1 MKRKKKEEY
10 KENQITAMN
19 IFNFTFYIKNYILL
33 KNIVWKKVV
42 PAIAFYLQLSWV
54 AGYLK
59 HTTAQYTQI

>member
-33 KNIVWKKVV
+33 KVV

-54 AGYLK
+54 TGYLK